1 MSEANFGTLKEQGHI
16 KRISEFQR
24 FLKVMFSRWVV
35 TFGTIVIISAILAA
49 IFAPQLAPYDPN
61 KISLREMIQPPS
73 AKHILGTDELGRDV
87 LSRIIYGSRI
97 AVTVGMVVVSIAG
110 IIGMFLGLIA
120 GYFEGWIGTLIMRF
134 MDALMSLPPLVLMLA
149 IAVMLGGG
157 ILKVYIALGIGFMP
171 TYCRLMCGEILSVK
185 ENDYVMAANVIGAS
199 HVRVMFRHLVPNT
212 FPPLFVVITLDLGFA
227 ILAEA
232 SLSFLGIG
240 INPPTA
246 TWGAMINSGQQ
257 YLLTNPMLSIVPGAA
272 IVLLVLA
279 FNLLGDGLRDALDPR
294 LRGRI

>member
-61 KISLREMIQPPS
+61 EISLREMIQPPS

-246 TWGAMINSGQQ
+246 T
-257 YLLTNPMLSIVPGAA
+257 
-272 IVLLVLA
+272 
-279 FNLLGDGLRDALDPR
+279 
-294 LRGRI
+294 

>member
-35 TFGTIVIISAILAA
+35 TFGTIVIISAIFAA
-49 IFAPQLAPYDPN
+49 IFAPELAPYDPN